1 MSLWKPYPVQDG
13 TKQSRNAMIDPQ
25 NLQQTT
31 VSIKLALV
39 LLVKVDLKTVLTFH
53 NDFEQDSQL
62 CLQTVGY
69 FNSWILS
76 KLILKVD
83 RSCIIINIQRLA

>member
-1 MSLWKPYPVQDG
+1 
-13 TKQSRNAMIDPQ
+13 MIDPQ

-31 VSIKLALV
+31 VSIKLALIG
-39 LLVKVDLKTVLTFH
+39 LNYLKTVLTFH
-53 NDFEQDSQL
+53 NYFEQDSQL